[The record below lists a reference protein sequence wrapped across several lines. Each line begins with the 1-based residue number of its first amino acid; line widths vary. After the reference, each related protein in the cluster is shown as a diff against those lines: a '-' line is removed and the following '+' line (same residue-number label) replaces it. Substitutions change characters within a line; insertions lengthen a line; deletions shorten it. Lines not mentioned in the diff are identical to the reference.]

1 MLAAAVASL
10 LVGRL
15 APLLPELKYPGFSAA
30 SAHIHQALLGA
41 ARSSLTEVPIVAVV
55 GSSTGLYGVDERVV
69 QECLEPL
76 HTNVLNLCAGSSLC
90 IANVRVIECAMQ
102 LRPKVVVWAYHPS
115 MFTGS
120 ALSEESIR
128 QRAQFARPYESPQRT
143 LEVAP
148 LYRWFDSLE
157 NRPRAVSS
165 DLAVRHVHLLR
176 YNGLL
181 RRQLLAAGRAA
192 LGARDP
198 WGRCSSPTLHSVYK
212 PPPGSRKPAETPP
225 LAFPAWEKRTDSAL
239 AAVAALRNEVGVQV
253 LVVEIPT
260 PQQTGPVQ
268 EEASR
273 RIRDLCR
280 CHGLPYVDLSETGE
294 DDWFAEDAIH
304 MNRKGKTEFS
314 RLLAPYIGK
323 ALAE

>member
-41 ARSSLTEVPIVAVV
+41 ARFSLAEVPIVAVV

-69 QECLEPL
+69 EQCLEPP
-76 HTNVLNLCAGSSLC
+76 HTTVLNLCAGSSLC

-102 LRPKVVVWAYHPS
+102 LRPQLVVWTYHPA

-120 ALSEESIR
+120 ALSEESIL
-128 QRAQFARPYESPQRT
+128 QRPQFARPYESAQRT

-148 LYRWFDSLE
+148 LYRWFDCLE

-165 DLAVRHVHLLR
+165 DLAVRYIPLLR

-181 RRQLLAAGRAA
+181 RRQLLAAARAA
-192 LGARDP
+192 LGDRDS
-198 WGRCSSPTLHSVYK
+198 WGRCSSPALHSVYK
-212 PPPGSRKPAETPP
+212 APPGSRKPAEPRP
-225 LAFPAWEKRTDSAL
+225 LAFPAWEARTDSAL
-239 AAVAALRNEVGVQV
+239 AAVAALTSEAGVQT
-253 LVVEIPT
+253 LVVRIPT
-260 PQQTGPVQ
+260 RQHTGPVQ
-268 EEASR
+268 EEAAR

-280 CHGLPYVDLSETGE
+280 CHGLRYIDLAETG
-294 DDWFAEDAIH
+294 
-304 MNRKGKTEFS
+304 
-314 RLLAPYIGK
+314 
-323 ALAE
+323 